1 MSKTNNIKKE
11 KVVQCIQYLENT
23 LPAEEGIVIP
33 AQIFQN
39 IKETIIMMEDEAP
52 YQKGDDQ

>member
-1 MSKTNNIKKE
+1 MSKTHNIKKE
-11 KVVQCIQYLENT
+11 KVVQCILYLENT

-33 AQIFQN
+33 AQVFQN